1 MARRR
6 RKNIGFQPGDD
17 TEKEAPNPI
26 HPPWGSVEPAKEDFP
41 EKPLFGDGKVAEDLL
56 PKFGSLGKD
65 VQNLNTEGLA
75 NQPRNDGRS
84 DLAASTFSDYLSSVN
99 TRDELETTYFL

>member
-26 HPPWGSVEPAKEDFP
+26 HPPWGSVGPAKEDFP
-41 EKPLFGDGKVAEDLL
+41 EKPLFGDGKVDEDLL
-56 PKFGSLGKD
+56 PKFGSLG
-65 VQNLNTEGLA
+65 
-75 NQPRNDGRS
+75 
-84 DLAASTFSDYLSSVN
+84 
-99 TRDELETTYFL
+99 